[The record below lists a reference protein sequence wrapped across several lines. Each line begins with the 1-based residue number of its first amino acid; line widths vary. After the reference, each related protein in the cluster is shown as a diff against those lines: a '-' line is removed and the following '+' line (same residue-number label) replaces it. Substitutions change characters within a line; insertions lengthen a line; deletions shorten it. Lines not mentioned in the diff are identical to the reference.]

1 MEVYVVCYGFISI
14 WSCACQTRSRCSLS
28 FRFRTTLGELYLEF
42 RDGPKS
48 ALFCLVVGRHSAAH
62 LLQHCIALC
71 WSSRRHL
78 HAVALAEMRCLCR
91 LLTCIVEY
99 YCNADICGFIDVQ
112 AFRLMFIQEPILA
125 CFGNMSLGYSHG
137 PRQCHHNTSLQRNV
151 QASFHLLEECQP
163 IERCTYPS
171 RLLSRGMET
180 LQEQVSSQLI
190 VLKPQHVWM
199 QLGFV
204 FK

>member
-99 YCNADICGFIDVQ
+99 YCNADILRIFVDS
-112 AFRLMFIQEPILA
+112 LMFKHLGWCSSKSPSWRVSEIWALDTA
-125 CFGNMSLGYSHG
+125 TGHGNATTTPHCNGMFKHRSTYWRSVSL
-137 PRQCHHNTSLQRNV
+137 
-151 QASFHLLEECQP
+151 
-163 IERCTYPS
+163 
-171 RLLSRGMET
+171 
-180 LQEQVSSQLI
+180 
-190 VLKPQHVWM
+190 
-199 QLGFV
+199 
-204 FK
+204 